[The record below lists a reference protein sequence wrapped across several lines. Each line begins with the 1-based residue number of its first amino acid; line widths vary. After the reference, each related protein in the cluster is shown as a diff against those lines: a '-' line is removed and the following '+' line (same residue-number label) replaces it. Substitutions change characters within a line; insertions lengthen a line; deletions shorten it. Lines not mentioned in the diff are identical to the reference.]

1 MSGSAVANDRL
12 MMLMWWISGPRRMRA
27 RRTCQYAC
35 FPAPKTVIEC
45 TFDLLANSIVAANPV
60 RKAVSSSAFTKP
72 RGAPALSRRVRQ
84 PRGVVVWALVCD
96 GFGLKVEAADARVLT
111 LLLGEAVEAFGFGT
125 EARDTILIPV
135 VVPVRAGIKRVVCP
149 GPLSIDIR
157 CGWFAL
163 QHAEVSCVP
172 VE

>member
-1 MSGSAVANDRL
+1 M
-12 MMLMWWISGPRRMRA
+12 
-27 RRTCQYAC
+27 
-35 FPAPKTVIEC
+35 
-45 TFDLLANSIVAANPV
+45 
-60 RKAVSSSAFTKP
+60 
-72 RGAPALSRRVRQ
+72 
-84 PRGVVVWALVCD
+84 VWALVCD
-96 GFGLKVEAADARVLT
+96 GFRLKVEAADVRVLT

-149 GPLSIDIR
+149 GPLFMDIR
-157 CGWFAL
+157 GGWFAL